1 MASVDSEALF
11 EARMQAVGLSAL
23 IMTGMRT
30 RGWNT
35 LATFAYSCGYVPGQS
50 DELVFSNGVLQPL
63 IGVDY
68 ADSPDAPR
76 IRRLFFES
84 HTLAIQDL
92 RRRSERTDSD
102 PVLKLPAEERVVRLD
117 RLRNKYVGH
126 DITGVLEPSHALVDL
141 LAGMLESGQLRYVGW
156 TLCTTRD
163 AEVHGAKKLDVD
175 LTSIVTDSSTGFLK
189 RVGRTEGYSADISSD
204 LLLVQALQ
212 RRSFAMEL
220 AGICEFRVFNNLSSA
235 LLKELARI
243 PLSGYQK
250 TTLEQIENADR
261 FVFTRLAA
269 LTVGGLGRRADGS
282 NPVADGVAA
291 IVQEPEF
298 RYLLMQMPARGGSGT
313 SSSSV
318 VPRLAKSNRSDSRSR
333 SRRRKIT
340 EQNAKNKASN
350 DSARSG
356 KGGAKA
362 KAKGAGKG
370 SKGKVSSG
378 KQSRFN
384 PAVETCRTST
394 NRPICFG
401 YQDGSC
407 TAAEVG
413 HECSKGM
420 HVCWKIGCGQGHPG
434 KDHQ

>member
-11 EARMQAVGLSAL
+11 EARMQAVGLSGPTM
-23 IMTGMRT
+23 IGMRT

-63 IGVDY
+63 VGVDF
-68 ADSPDAPR
+68 ADSPESPKL
-76 IRRLFFES
+76 RRLFFES

-92 RRRSERTDSD
+92 RRRSERTDAD
-102 PVLKLPAEERVVRLD
+102 PVLKLPAEERVVRLA
-117 RLRNKYVGH
+117 RLRTKYVGH

-163 AEVHGAKKLDVD
+163 AEIHGAKKLDLD
-175 LTSIVTDSSTGFLK
+175 LSSIVTDASTGFLR
-189 RVGRTEGYSADISSD
+189 RVGRQEGYSADISSD

-220 AGICEFRVFNNLSSA
+220 AGICNFSVFNSLATS
-235 LLKELARI
+235 LLKELAR
-243 PLSGYQK
+243 PALSGYQK
-250 TTLEQIENADR
+250 TSLEQIENADR

-269 LTVGGLGRRADGS
+269 LTVGGVGRRADGT
-282 NPVADGVAA
+282 NPVDEGVAA
-291 IVQEPEF
+291 IVLEPEF
-298 RYLLMQMPARGGSGT
+298 RYLLMQMPARGGS
-313 SSSSV
+313 SSSSAAV
-318 VPRLAKSNRSDSRSR
+318 QRTVKADRGDSRSR

-340 EQNAKNKASN
+340 ELNSKNKAVN
-350 DSARSG
+350 DAARSS
-356 KGGAKA
+356 
-362 KAKGAGKG
+362 KGAGKSR
-370 SKGKVSSG
+370 SKGSSKGVKGKGSG
-378 KQSRFN
+378 KTSRFN

-407 TAAEVG
+407 TAAAVG
-413 HECSKGM
+413 QECSKGI
-420 HVCWKIGCGQGHPG
+420 HVCWKIGCGKGHAG
-434 KDHQ
+434 KDHP